1 MLGIISW
8 FLFFLLCPVHEVSA
22 NVLLL
27 PVQLSLLPV
36 NLCIVLLS
44 TEYFYEVPHLISWI
58 NLIHSISQPNV
69 LTSGHPRGSSPGNP

>member
-58 NLIHSISQPNV
+58 NLIHSIWASQWLVPREPLMIV
-69 LTSGHPRGSSPGNP
+69 QSGL